1 MTEDLEESVSLLCSQ
16 IRREWNSIQRKW
28 LTPLYLNCRKKSC
41 KRNILS
47 PSGSLIEFSQIQS
60 LSSRRNPVEQL
71 FTRSIQLEILFPK
84 FFFEINDEGDDK
96 HVLWFCRFFHRLVVK
111 NSTKSHQP
119 EIEQFRLQYFPKY
132 KLKIRDS
139 SLLARIPHLLVCPRV
154 VEKRKYIVLRQK
166 FIHEESKNSGLFV
179 EK

>member
-71 FTRSIQLEILFPK
+71 FTLGGRRKQVRCKRISTSLSISVNIDE
-84 FFFEINDEGDDK
+84 FFFKFISLYLRARVSLMLTCTT
-96 HVLWFCRFFHRLVVK
+96 VLFLGEFSDLYRNFVSRW
-111 NSTKSHQP
+111 
-119 EIEQFRLQYFPKY
+119 IFRRMHLTVG
-132 KLKIRDS
+132 KLKI
-139 SLLARIPHLLVCPRV
+139 
-154 VEKRKYIVLRQK
+154 
-166 FIHEESKNSGLFV
+166 EEIQDITIKPFKKNFLCF
-179 EK
+179 EIRA